1 MTEARISAAAPAD
14 PAPRR
19 ASGARTSVI
28 VVALVMAGFHI
39 GSLAVIFTGVS
50 TAALVVAGFL
60 YVFRGLGVTAGYH
73 RLLAHR
79 SFRTSRFMQFMMAL
93 AGCLAMQ
100 GGPLWWVAHHRA
112 HHRDTDTDADVHSPV
127 TRGFWQSHMGWMM
140 SAEAFQEKGANT
152 RDLHRF
158 AELKWLQRY
167 YVPLV
172 LAQAAVLFALGAGL
186 NALFPHWGTSGA
198 QMVVWGLFIT
208 TVVTWHVTFAVNSV
222 CHTWGKRPHATG
234 DASTNH
240 PVIGVLAYGEGWHNN
255 HHMYPFSAR
264 HGLEWWQLDVT
275 WLVLRALE
283 KLGLVSDLKLPRDFR
298 PDPAAAP

>member
-1 MTEARISAAAPAD
+1 MSAAE

-19 ASGARTSVI
+19 AAGARTSVI

-39 GSLAVIFTGVS
+39 GALAVVFTGVS
-50 TAALVVAGFL
+50 TAALLVAGFL

-79 SFRTSRFMQFMMAL
+79 SFRTGRFMQFMMAL
-93 AGCLAMQ
+93 AGSLAMQ

-112 HHRDTDTDADVHSPV
+112 HHRDTDTQADVHSPV

-172 LAQAAVLFALGAGL
+172 LAQGALLFALGAGL

-208 TVVTWHVTFAVNSV
+208 TVLTWHITFAVNSV
-222 CHTWGKRPHATG
+222 CHTWGRRPHATG

-264 HGLEWWQLDVT
+264 HGLEWWQLDIT
-275 WLVLRALE
+275 WLVLRVLE

-298 PDPAAAP
+298 PDAAGAP